1 MKFFKFFLIVIL
13 LMILSVG
20 GYIAYNSYF
29 KNRGVVSAFAVV
41 PEDAFF
47 VAQTND
53 LSKAWNNLSKSRF
66 WEYLKTTEYFAD
78 LNEDIETVDKFLKD
92 NAITRKILENRELLA
107 CGLKTPDDNWDL
119 AYIIDLQEFSKYF
132 NEISSSLKLLNDY
145 SLSKTVFQISQDQ
158 KYDIYTLT
166 EKADK
171 TFQINL
177 SLSENILIISLDRQV
192 VEKVLKNFNSDY
204 WTNNQNFEFV
214 SQELSGGND
223 VKLFVNFKQL
233 GNIYS
238 LYSSEKSES
247 LDMLTQSLVYSI
259 MNLELFDDQIELSG
273 RTSLDSVY
281 SYLRA
286 FASVNPGKTRSYE
299 IISNQTAL
307 YLSLNFSDFKT
318 FYDALLE
325 EYIRGNKKEY
335 DEMQKNISLAEKLL
349 GISIKDDFL
358 SWIGQEI
365 TITKLRP
372 LSEKS
377 RDIDAAVLIHA
388 DKISSAKAH
397 LSNITEHINKRTPL
411 KFKKENYR
419 NFEIQNLGLKG
430 FFNMFFGKLFS
441 KIEKPY
447 FTYIEDFVVFAN
459 SSEVLKQIIDDYIQ
473 GRVMIKSTKFENFKD
488 CFDKKS
494 NITLYIQT
502 PRLYETF
509 LKYSTPEEKSDIEK
523 NRDLIN
529 NFARLGFQLVNGKGL
544 FKTKFAIQY
553 DTAALGEDYALLA
566 EGIAESSLNVEN
578 IDSANFKPVFDES
591 SFEDGPCKIQFDS
604 IQKTHFEGNI
614 SNGKING
621 IWRTYYESG
630 NLYVSANYQF
640 GMLNGTAYFYKDSP
654 SQKLIAEANYNTD
667 ELNGWYIEYYNNG
680 NMKAKI
686 NYEDNLRHGDC
697 TYYYENGKMRYQ
709 CKYKKGQR
717 VGKATVY
724 NDKGKKI
731 GKLDADNY

>member
-1 MKFFKFFLIVIL
+1 
-13 LMILSVG
+13 MILSVG
-20 GYIAYNSYF
+20 GYIAYKSYF

-78 LNEDIETVDKFLKD
+78 INEDIETVDKFLKD

-325 EYIRGNKKEY
+325 EYLRGNKKEY

-358 SWIGQEI
+358 SWIG
-365 TITKLRP
+365 
-372 LSEKS
+372 
-377 RDIDAAVLIHA
+377 
-388 DKISSAKAH
+388 
-397 LSNITEHINKRTPL
+397 
-411 KFKKENYR
+411 
-419 NFEIQNLGLKG
+419 
-430 FFNMFFGKLFS
+430 
-441 KIEKPY
+441 
-447 FTYIEDFVVFAN
+447 
-459 SSEVLKQIIDDYIQ
+459 
-473 GRVMIKSTKFENFKD
+473 
-488 CFDKKS
+488 
-494 NITLYIQT
+494 
-502 PRLYETF
+502 
-509 LKYSTPEEKSDIEK
+509 
-523 NRDLIN
+523 
-529 NFARLGFQLVNGKGL
+529 
-544 FKTKFAIQY
+544 
-553 DTAALGEDYALLA
+553 
-566 EGIAESSLNVEN
+566 
-578 IDSANFKPVFDES
+578 
-591 SFEDGPCKIQFDS
+591 
-604 IQKTHFEGNI
+604 
-614 SNGKING
+614 
-621 IWRTYYESG
+621 
-630 NLYVSANYQF
+630 
-640 GMLNGTAYFYKDSP
+640 
-654 SQKLIAEANYNTD
+654 
-667 ELNGWYIEYYNNG
+667 
-680 NMKAKI
+680 
-686 NYEDNLRHGDC
+686 
-697 TYYYENGKMRYQ
+697 
-709 CKYKKGQR
+709 
-717 VGKATVY
+717 
-724 NDKGKKI
+724 
-731 GKLDADNY
+731 